1 MKSQSLCFCHCCH
14 TPLNAKVLAS
24 IKLSGIA
31 QGVLHYDQ
39 IYSFFLKT
47 ALLVEETGVS
57 VEIIDN
63 IGFLL
68 PFHSRQ

>member
-14 TPLNAKVLAS
+14 TPLDAKVLAS

-39 IYSFFLKT
+39 NYSFFLKT
-47 ALLVEETGVS
+47 ALLVEETGLS
-57 VEIIDN
+57 VEIINN

-68 PFHSRQ
+68 PLHSRQ